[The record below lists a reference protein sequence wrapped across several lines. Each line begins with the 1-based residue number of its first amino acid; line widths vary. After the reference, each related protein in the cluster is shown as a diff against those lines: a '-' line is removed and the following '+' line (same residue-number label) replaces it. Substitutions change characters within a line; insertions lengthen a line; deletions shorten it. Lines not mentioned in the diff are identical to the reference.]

1 MRIFARKGMVLMPK
15 KSYNFYL
22 SPEANDMIDSS
33 IVPSDTRSR
42 SEFVEKAIRSYAASL
57 SSEMHKELLSEE
69 LVSVIRDNIRNAE
82 KHIASTIFKLAG
94 EQATLSLIFADSI
107 VGEMSHKDVDAYRNE
122 AYNIVRKRHGVF
134 TFDDALYSAEK
145 IAGSD

>member
-1 MRIFARKGMVLMPK
+1 MPK

-22 SPEANDMIDSS
+22 SPEANEMIDSS
-33 IVPSDTRSR
+33 LVPSDTRSR
-42 SEFVEKAIRSYAASL
+42 SEFVEKAIRFYAASL

-69 LVSVIRDNIRNAE
+69 LVNVIRDNIKSAE

-107 VGEMSHKDVDAYRNE
+107 VGEMSHRDVDAYRNE
-122 AYNIVRKRHGVF
+122 AYNIVRKWHGVF
-134 TFDDALYSAEK
+134 TFDDALDNAEE
-145 IAGSD
+145 ITGSSD